1 MISYAKKK
9 WGQNFL
15 VDKNLLKKIVT
26 TFNPKKEDR
35 VLEIG
40 PGEGA
45 LTELILPLVHKM
57 AAVEIDPLLFQI
69 LQSLEHLK
77 NCHFIHKDVLSLEL
91 NSLPLPPP
99 LRIIGNIPYN
109 ITSQILFW
117 LIKQRNSWG
126 DAFLMVQKEV
136 AARLTGKVCTKEYGR
151 ITVMISAFMD
161 IETCFNISPDVFV
174 PKPKVHSTIIRLIKK
189 QKPLI
194 RDNQFI
200 LLEKIVW
207 AAFSQRRK
215 MLRNTLKGFRFDPR
229 VVKEINFERR
239 PETLTIQEFVK
250 LLK

>member
-26 TFNPKKEDR
+26 TFNPKKEDK

-45 LTELILPLVHKM
+45 LTELILPLAHKM

-77 NCHFIHKDVLSLEL
+77 NCHFINKDVLSLEL
-91 NSLPLPPP
+91 NSLPFSSPV
-99 LRIIGNIPYN
+99 RIIGNIPYN

-117 LIKQRNSWG
+117 LIKQRNCWG
-126 DAFLMVQKEV
+126 DAYLMVQKEV

-151 ITVMISAFMD
+151 LTVMISAFMD

-215 MLRNTLKGFRFDPR
+215 MLRNTLKGFRFDQK

>member
-1 MISYAKKK
+1 MAKKK

-15 VDKNLLKKIVT
+15 VDKNLLKKIIT
-26 TFNPKKEDR
+26 TFDPKKEDR

-45 LTELILPLVHKM
+45 LTELILPSVSRM

-69 LQSLEHLK
+69 LQSLKHLK

-91 NSLPLPPP
+91 NSLPFPPP

-117 LIKQRNSWG
+117 LIKQKNCWE

-151 ITVMISAFMD
+151 LTVMISAFMD

-174 PKPKVHSTIIRLIKK
+174 PKPKVNSTIIRLIKK

-194 RDNQFI
+194 QDNQFI

-215 MLRNTLKGFRFDPR
+215 MLRNTLKGFRFDQR

>member
-77 NCHFIHKDVLSLEL
+77 NCHFIHKDVLSLE
-91 NSLPLPPP
+91 
-99 LRIIGNIPYN
+99 
-109 ITSQILFW
+109 
-117 LIKQRNSWG
+117 QRNCWE

-194 RDNQFI
+194 QDNQFI

-215 MLRNTLKGFRFDPR
+215 MLRNTLKGFRFDQKI
-229 VVKEINFERR
+229 VKEIKTVGILQLKKNV
-239 PETLTIQEFVK
+239 IQD
-250 LLK
+250 LI

>member
-26 TFNPKKEDR
+26 TFNPKKEDK

-57 AAVEIDPLLFQI
+57 AAVEIDPLLVQR

-215 MLRNTLKGFRFDPR
+215 MLRNTLKGFRFDQR

-239 PETLTIQEFVK
+239 PETLTIQEFVS